1 MSAALTVPLV
11 IEILATTANLVYI
24 VLLIREQIA
33 CWAFG
38 IVGCLLSV
46 YLFAD
51 ARLYSEAILYLFY
64 AAMGVWGWMAWHRRA
79 EQDNNPVIRRRL
91 AFHLCAV
98 LVASVLAA
106 GLGYAMGAYSDAER
120 PLFDA
125 FTTVFSFLGTYLEIT
140 KVLEAWVYWLVI
152 NLASVWLYHDRSLD
166 IYAVLIGFYSILS
179 VWGFL
184 SWRRSWLAQQPTAAY
199 QATTYRK

>member
-1 MSAALTVPLV
+1 VTGTVLTIPLAV
-11 IEILATTANLVYI
+11 EILATGANLVYI
-24 VLLIREQIA
+24 ILLVREHIA

-38 IVGCLLSV
+38 IVGCMLSI

-51 ARLYSEAILYLFY
+51 ARLYSEAILYFFY
-64 AAMGVWGWMAWHRRA
+64 TVMGVWGWAHWHRHAAR
-79 EQDNNPVIRRRL
+79 DSNPVVRRRR
-91 AFHLCAV
+91 AFHL
-98 LVASVLAA
+98 VAILAA
-106 GLGYAMGAYSDAER
+106 CILATALGHAMAVYSDAER

-140 KVLEAWVYWLVI
+140 KVLEAWLYWLVI

-166 IYAVLIGFYSILS
+166 IYALLIGFYSILS

-184 SWRRSWLAQQPTAAY
+184 SWRRSYIAQRAA
-199 QATTYRK
+199 